1 MAVGGGGAAGRAVV
15 RGGGAAVRAVV
26 RGWRDC
32 FINKTNYL
40 NLLKGLGF
48 CPLHERIKDT
58 YNFTDLGITECFAV
72 GETLARCRNIFICD

>member
-1 MAVGGGGAAGRAVV
+1 MAVGGGGAAG
-15 RGGGAAVRAVV
+15 RAVV

-48 CPLHERIKDT
+48 FPLHQRIKDT
-58 YNFTDLGITECFAV
+58 YIFTDSGITERFSV